1 MRAAALVLASFRRLF
16 GPKALKRFKLPGG
29 AIAVI
34 AGRVEDGPNA
44 EWVKVKIVDTP
55 YGGLIPVE
63 HGGIGA
69 IVSVKKEWIEAGNR
83 EIERELRKVEN
94 K

>member
-1 MRAAALVLASFRRLF
+1 MMFRRLF
-16 GPKALKRFKLPGG
+16 GSKGQKQFKLQGG
-29 AIAVI
+29 ATAVI
-34 AGRVEDGPNA
+34 AGRDKVNPDA

-55 YGGLIPVE
+55 YGGLMPVG

-69 IVSVKKEWIEAGNR
+69 IVSVKREWIAASSR
-83 EIERELRKVEN
+83 EIERELGKVEN